1 MTHHLKLLIISLL
14 IQFTFLAQ
22 QNLPPGTYTSTN
34 KKAIKHLEEGKK
46 NFEFKKDDAAEKEFL
61 KAIAIDSNFVEP
73 HMALGYLYVDH
84 VKVDKAIYHFK
95 KATTINPAFFPNN
108 FYALGDLYLYDAK
121 YTEAKLS
128 FEKFLSFPRINPN
141 IKEMAEKK
149 IKNAV
154 FAEEAIKKPQPFNPI
169 NVGSGI
175 NSNFYEYFP
184 SITADGN
191 TFLFTR
197 NLRFEGKEGSQE
209 DFYVSEKIN
218 KQWQPAQPLKSIN
231 SMSNEGAPSLSAD
244 GQFMFFVL
252 CPDITGAYGR
262 SSKKGFGSCDI
273 FFSQKINGKWSEPT
287 NVGEPINT
295 SNWETQPS
303 FSSDGKT
310 LYFIRGYNTR
320 EGIKNQDIYMSQIGF
335 DGKFSIPVKL
345 GPNINTDGKE
355 ESVYIHPDNS
365 TLYFSSD
372 GFPGMG
378 GLDIFMSKKQ
388 ANDEWGP
395 AINLGYPINTNRDE
409 NSLLVGPDGNL
420 AYFASERPDG
430 FGGLDIYQFNL
441 PEKFKPEPITYIKG
455 KVYDSLSGK
464 PLDAA
469 FELIDLETQQSILK
483 SYAAK
488 DGSFLLTLTGNH
500 NYALSASKDGYL
512 FFSKNYSLK
521 ETKTDFNNPFIIKV
535 PMQPID
541 TGYVIEL
548 KNVFFDIDKFE
559 LKPISKAELNK
570 LADFMKKNPSLIGE
584 FGGHTDNT
592 GDSKKNK
599 LLSENRAKAVQ
610 EYLIGQGIAANRIT
624 YKGYGETK
632 PKFPN
637 DSPEHRAENR
647 RTEFKVLK
655 K

>member
-1 MTHHLKLLIISLL
+1 MNVIRFSFLCFL
-14 IQFTFLAQ
+14 IQFTLFSQ
-22 QNLPPGTYTSTN
+22 SNLPPGTYTSSN
-34 KKAIKHLEEGKK
+34 KKAIKKLEEGKK
-46 NFEFKKDDAAEKEFL
+46 NFEFKKDEDAEKDFL
-61 KAIAIDSNFVEP
+61 KAISIDSNFVEP
-73 HMALGYLYVDH
+73 HMALGYLYADH
-84 VKVDKAIYHFK
+84 QKIEQAAFYFK
-95 KATTINPAFFPNN
+95 KATLINPNFFPSN
-108 FYALGDLYLYDAK
+108 FYDLGGMYLILGK
-121 YTEAKLS
+121 YKEAREAYEHFIS
-128 FEKFLSFPRINPN
+128 FPRANPNLKEQAEKFL
-141 IKEMAEKK
+141 
-149 IKNAV
+149 KNAK
-154 FAEEAIKKPQPFNPI
+154 FGEEAIKNPQPFNPQ
-169 NVGSGI
+169 NVGPGI

-218 KQWQPAQPLKSIN
+218 QQWQPALPLKSIN

-252 CPDITGAYGR
+252 CPDITGGYGR

-273 FFSQKINGKWSEPT
+273 FFSQKINGKWSEPM

-345 GPNINTDGKE
+345 GSNINSDGKE

-378 GLDIFMSKKQ
+378 GLDIYMSKKQ
-388 ANDEWGP
+388 SNGEWGP
-395 AINLGYPINTNRDE
+395 AINLGYPINTFRDE
-409 NSLLVGPDGNL
+409 NSLLVGPDGKV
-420 AYFASERPDG
+420 AYFASERSG
-430 FGGLDIYQFNL
+430 GYGGLDIYQFNL
-441 PEKFKPEPITYIKG
+441 PEKFKPESITYIKG

-469 FELIDLETQQSILK
+469 FELIDLETQQSVLK

-488 DGSFLLTLTGNH
+488 DGSFLLTLTDNH
-500 NYALSASKDGYL
+500 DYALTASKDGYL
-512 FFSKNYSLK
+512 FYSKNYSLK
-521 ETKTDFNNPFIIKV
+521 ETKTDFNHPYLINV
-535 PMQPID
+535 PMQPVD
-541 TGYVIEL
+541 TGFVIEL

-559 LKPISKAELNK
+559 LKPSSKAELNK
-570 LADFMKKNPSLIGE
+570 LADFMKKNPTIIGE
-584 FGGHTDNT
+584 LGGHTDNT

-599 LLSENRAKAVQ
+599 TLSENRAKSVQ
-610 EYLIGQGIAANRIT
+610 EYLITQGINASRIT